1 MNEKEK
7 FERTKPYVNV
17 GTIGHV
23 DHGKNII
30 AAAIASVLANIAK
43 EDFVTTMPK
52 VSYPASRHNKK
63 AIYRG

>member
-1 MNEKEK
+1 MSGKEK

-30 AAAIASVLANIAK
+30 AAAVASVLANMAK
-43 EDFVTTMPK
+43 EDFETAMLK